1 MFSETPAQAEIQYRQ
16 QRFLDEA
23 AAHRLAQEAR
33 KARKAQKAQKAEKP
47 AATAGRRAGRVA
59 QAHEA
64 RTGGPAHLAGTGQVL
79 RFVRTLRQRAVE
91 RRTSADT
98 EPAADGGGSAV
109 TAADRGS
116 AVTAADRGSA
126 VTAADRGSAV
136 TAADR
141 RAA

>member
-23 AAHRLAQEAR
+23 AAHRLAQE
-33 KARKAQKAQKAEKP
+33 ARKAQKAQKAEKP

-126 VTAADRGSAV
+126 VTAADR
-136 TAADR
+136 

>member
-23 AAHRLAQEAR
+23 AAHRLAQE
-33 KARKAQKAQKAEKP
+33 ARKAQKAQKAEKP

-98 EPAADGGGSAV
+98 EPAADGGGPAV

-116 AVTAADRGSA
+116 AVTAADP
-126 VTAADRGSAV
+126 GSAV